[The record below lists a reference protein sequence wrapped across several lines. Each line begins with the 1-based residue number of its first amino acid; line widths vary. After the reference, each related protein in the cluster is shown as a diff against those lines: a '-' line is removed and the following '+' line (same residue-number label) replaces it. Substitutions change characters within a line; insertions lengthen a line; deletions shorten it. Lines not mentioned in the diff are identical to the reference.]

1 PRRVQQGGARPN
13 GGRAGREPCQNTSM
27 SPPMPRPG
35 SAALPGRAPSLG
47 RDVIERDATLLSDAP
62 APVSS
67 NRRGTGIPSRMRREK
82 SGSWSAA
89 WARASIRLA
98 ALTHRCS
105 APIHAHDAAV
115 RAHRGELYPRQSPS
129 RSRRRAAIASSR
141 EHWAQ
146 LRARSH
152 GGDREGHPACDQR
165 AAQVSRSGAEGS
177 RTPDLYSASVAL
189 SQLSYGPT
197 GGNPSGVARIAR
209 RRQQVNQILAA
220 ALKVSPP
227 RARRPSSREFGRRA
241 GLAPRRAGWPSPRG

>member
-1 PRRVQQGGARPN
+1 
-13 GGRAGREPCQNTSM
+13 
-27 SPPMPRPG
+27 MPRPG

-197 GGNPSGVARIAR
+197 GGKSEQSRAYSPTAPAGQPDSRGRAQGEPAPGTSTVVARIR
-209 RRQQVNQILAA
+209 
-220 ALKVSPP
+220 
-227 RARRPSSREFGRRA
+227 
-241 GLAPRRAGWPSPRG
+241 APRWARASARGIAVAARTKSVRRSTPPSMHAMT